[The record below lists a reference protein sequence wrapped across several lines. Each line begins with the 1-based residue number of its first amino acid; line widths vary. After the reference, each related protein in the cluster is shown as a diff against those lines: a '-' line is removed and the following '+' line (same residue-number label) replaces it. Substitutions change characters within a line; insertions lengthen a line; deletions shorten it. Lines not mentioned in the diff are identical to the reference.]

1 MFWEK
6 FSELCKKNGISPNG
20 LAKILSISSGSITS
34 WKQGRVPHHDTL
46 LKIAN
51 HFDVSVDYLLNDAS
65 EQKETLPA
73 EILAGRDELD
83 IEILNLYSQLSDE
96 QKAQALTYLEFL
108 KNQSSSKTQ

>member
-1 MFWEK
+1 MFWK
-6 FSELCKKNGISPNG
+6 NFVQLCNKNNTTPTAVVLEMGISRGSVTGWKKGSVPNDG
-20 LAKILSISSGSITS
+20 
-34 WKQGRVPHHDTL
+34 TL
-46 LKIAN
+46 LRLAEYFNVTVEELI
-51 HFDVSVDYLLNDAS
+51 S

-108 KNQSSSKTQ
+108 KSQNSSKTQ

>member
-73 EILAGRDELD
+73 EILAGRDEQD
-83 IEILNLYSQLSDE
+83 IEILNLYSRLSDE

-108 KNQSSSKTQ
+108 KSQNSSKTQ

>member
-1 MFWEK
+1 MFWK
-6 FSELCKKNGISPNG
+6 NFVDLCVKNSTSPNAVAKELSIASGAVTKWKNGS
-20 LAKILSISSGSITS
+20 
-34 WKQGRVPHHDTL
+34 VPHQTTL
-46 LKIAN
+46 TKIATYFN
-51 HFDVSVDYLLNDAS
+51 VTVEELIS

-108 KNQSSSKTQ
+108 KSQSSSKTQ

>member
-6 FSELCKKNGISPNG
+6 LLILCNNKNISPNKVCTDLG
-20 LAKILSISSGSITS
+20 LSNATATKWKNGSTPR
-34 WKQGRVPHHDTL
+34 GTTL
-46 LKIAN
+46 LQVAEY
-51 HFDVSVDYLLNDAS
+51 FGVDVSFFDK
-65 EQKETLPA
+65 KETLPA

-108 KNQSSSKTQ
+108 ESQSSSKTQ